1 MIKVGI
7 NKAFGHFFASK
18 RVLFMYDIVGEN
30 IFLYLYAWFCAFRTS
45 LIHRTIIT
53 KLTYTLK

>member
-7 NKAFGHFFASK
+7 NIAFGHYFASK

-30 IFLYLYAWFCAFRTS
+30 IFLYLYAWFCAFCTS

-53 KLTYTLK
+53 KLT